1 MIKARTLRL
10 GGSLVAVVAL
20 GAVGSGSFASADPGP
35 AKAEDTAVIKMLQ
48 DGKEL
53 YFEGPEAVAPGAD
66 LKVKNL
72 TDPRKIGPHTFSL
85 VKRSEFP
92 RTAEEIKACA
102 KEFKAI
108 CGEIVKWHKVDFDTG
123 EIGRNPVEVAKKG
136 WDIQGSSKHA
146 GDSWASEKEGQ
157 SFKQVVSAPE
167 GKTLHFICAV
177 HPEMQ
182 GKIRVE
188 GVEG

>member
-1 MIKARTLRL
+1 MKKARTLRF
-10 GGSLVAVVAL
+10 GGALVAVAAL
-20 GAVGSGSFASADPGP
+20 GAAGSGSFAGAEPGT

-53 YFEGPEAVAPGAD
+53 YFEGPEAVAAGAD
-66 LKVKNL
+66 LKVKNA
-72 TDPRKIGPHTFSL
+72 TDPAEIGPHTFSL

-92 RTAEEIKACA
+92 RTPEEIKACA
-102 KEFKAI
+102 KKFKGI

-123 EIGRNPVEVAKKG
+123 EIGRNPVEVGKKG

-146 GDSWASEKEGQ
+146 GDSWASEKENQ
-157 SFKQVVSAPE
+157 TFKQVVAAPE

-188 GVEG
+188 G

>member
-1 MIKARTLRL
+1 LNKARTLRL
-10 GGSLVAVVAL
+10 GGSLMAVVAL
-20 GAVGSGSFASADPGP
+20 GAVGSGSLASAESGQ

-53 YFEGPEAVAPGAD
+53 YFEGPESVAPGAD
-66 LKVKNL
+66 IKVKNL

-102 KEFKAI
+102 KKFEAI
-108 CGEIVKWHKVDFDTG
+108 CGEIVKWHKVDLDTG
-123 EIGRNPVEVAKKG
+123 EVGRNPVEVGKKG
-136 WDIQGSSKHA
+136 WDVQGSSKRA
-146 GDSWASEKEGQ
+146 GDSWVSERENQ
-157 SFKQVVSAPE
+157 SFKQAVSAAD
-167 GKTLHFICAV
+167 GKRLHFICAV

-188 GVEG
+188 G